1 MGSSDE
7 VRSLVEPA
15 LAASGLEIWDVEL
28 ERGVL
33 RLLVDSPG
41 GIDLDTLARASG
53 IVSGLLDEHP
63 QAGPQGTYELEVSS
77 PGVERTLRS
86 QDHFRRYLGAEINVK
101 TAVAV
106 AGARRH
112 RGRLVSVS
120 EEGIELQPADRPE
133 GEPIHIGFAEIERA
147 RTVLVWGPTPA
158 PAARRRGRSNAASK
172 PSAAP
177 AALDA
182 KDA

>member
-1 MGSSDE
+1 MGSSDV

-15 LAASGLEIWDVEL
+15 LHEAGLEIWDVEVA
-28 ERGVL
+28 RGVL
-33 RLLVDSPG
+33 RLLVDSPTG
-41 GIDLDTLARASG
+41 VDLDTLTRASG

-63 QAGPQGTYELEVSS
+63 EASPDGSYELEVSS
-77 PGVERTLRS
+77 PGVERTLRTP
-86 QDHFRRYLGAEINVK
+86 DHFRRYLGAEVSVK

-106 AGARRH
+106 EGSRRH
-112 RGRLVSVS
+112 RGRLTGVADV
-120 EEGIELQPADRPE
+120 GIEVQPEDRPA
-133 GEPIHIGFAEIERA
+133 GGPVGIAFAEIERA
-147 RTVLVWGPTPA
+147 RAVLVWGPTPA
-158 PAARRRGRSNAASK
+158 PGGRNRARRAASK